1 MTNFAPYFNDMWLPS
16 NKIPALMIVW
26 SLAAGL
32 LFFSCGKELPPK
44 DILSQDQ
51 LTKIMIDFYLGEAK
65 LSNYSLPYDSA
76 SRLFIPYEESVLK
89 KYGATDSTLL
99 KTYQYYFDHPK
110 ELEKIYEIVIDSL
123 NLRERKAGGLPSLE
137 NRENR

>member
-1 MTNFAPYFNDMWLPS
+1 MTNFAPYFIDMWLSS
-16 NKIPALMIVW
+16 NKISALMIVW
-26 SLAAGL
+26 SLVAGL
-32 LFFSCGKELPPK
+32 LFLSCDKEQPPK

-51 LTKIMIDFYLGEAK
+51 LTEIMIDFYLGEAK
-65 LSNYSLPYDSA
+65 LSNYALPYDSA
-76 SRLFIPYEESVLK
+76 SKLFTPFEESVLK
-89 KYGATDSTLL
+89 KYGVPDSTLF